1 MIMTDGNAKDSMELF
16 GQLADCE
23 ENDPARCELFIVEGD
38 LAAVSCK
45 MGRDHRT
52 QAILPFSSEKANDKM
67 FAEKARIDKML
78 SQSDVKHLISALG
91 TGIGDIDFDI
101 EKLRYH
107 KIIFLC
113 DDHAE
118 WSPLRALLL
127 TFFYDELPQLL
138 AHTAA
143 GGETKSHIY
152 LAQPPL
158 VRIWNDGEYIK
169 DDRELNRY
177 RIRKAAKEVA
187 VKVKK
192 TGKKLKPRD
201 LSLLLEGM
209 LEFYDYYR
217 RLQGKLIDQK
227 LVDTLLET
235 MIGSNG
241 LIQKDGPQLPD
252 IFADES
258 LLGTIQAALSD
269 AGYKAD
275 LILDEDPGLSAIEV
289 QNVSSGGSLLIDR
302 KLFTQIEF
310 QRAVDL
316 YQSFI
321 QPSAPPFLVNEG
333 NSETEIKSRG
343 DLLIYVLTMAKKNLA
358 IQRFRNPG
366 EMNPEQ
372 VWETVMNPEKRSLLQ
387 VTIGDVMKND

>member
-1 MIMTDGNAKDSMELF
+1 MTEGNAKDSMDLF
-16 GQLADCE
+16 GQLAECE

-38 LAAVSCK
+38 LAGESCK
-45 MGRDHRT
+45 IGRDRRT
-52 QAILPFSSEKANDKM
+52 QAILPFSAEKAIDKM
-67 FAEKARIDKML
+67 FTEKASVDKIL
-78 SQSDVKHLISALG
+78 SQSDIKSLISILG
-91 TGIGDIDFDI
+91 AGIGKIDFDI

-118 WSPLRALLL
+118 WSPLRTMLL
-127 TFFYDELPQLL
+127 TFFYGELPQLL
-138 AHTAA
+138 AHTTA
-143 GGETKSHIY
+143 GGETKSYVY

-158 VRIWNDGEYIK
+158 YQIWDKGQYIK
-169 DDRELNRY
+169 DNREMNRY
-177 RIRKAAKEVA
+177 RIRKAAKEIA
-187 VKVKK
+187 VKVKR
-192 TGKKLKPRD
+192 TGKKLKGRD
-201 LSLLLEGM
+201 LSILLERM
-209 LEFYDYYR
+209 LEFDDYYR

-241 LIQKDGPQLPD
+241 LIQKNGPQLPD

-258 LLGTIQAALSD
+258 LLGTVRAALSE

-275 LILDEDPGLSAIEV
+275 LILDEESGLSAIEV
-289 QNVSSGGSLLIDR
+289 QNVSSGGGVLIDR

-310 QRAVDL
+310 QRAVAL

-321 QPSAPPFLVNEG
+321 QPSTPPFLVTEG
-333 NSETEIKSRG
+333 ELETEIKSRG
-343 DLLIYVLTMAKKNLA
+343 DLLIYALNMANKNLA
-358 IQRFRNPG
+358 IQRFKNLS

-372 VWETVMNPEKRSLLQ
+372 VWESVMNPEKRSLLQ
-387 VTIGDVMKND
+387 VTIGDAVKND